1 MQRNITS
8 YHYFVAK
15 SSKNSIPVGTANTTL
30 GTRNSTGSTNFQATS
45 LGTMPMKSSA
55 LHFSKPLK
63 DKTAVVKENNR
74 CARPVSSQAYK
85 SDNQLSDGQK
95 LRNDLD
101 LTMPD
106 DEYVSNDQNDALRP
120 RIVRACY
127 AQTVDKNIAN
137 NSVLP
142 VPEKS
147 TKINPLLQQETYW
160 NSSGEESPSKGCQN
174 AFVAKENICPNLG
187 SGLLEG
193 YNNIHYHSKSG
204 QLQTSMLSPI
214 PLTNKAS
221 IMSFHPQS
229 KKFMRND
236 CLRANDTAFV
246 PCSVQAECSKQIF
259 VTQPRES
266 ERNPLGNESR
276 GISLVDRHSPEVA
289 EILDL
294 VRAQDKKINVLEKE
308 AEKQTNRIKE
318 MMETNSKLN
327 ARVIVLETAVALIQ
341 EKTES

>member
-1 MQRNITS
+1 
-8 YHYFVAK
+8 
-15 SSKNSIPVGTANTTL
+15 
-30 GTRNSTGSTNFQATS
+30 
-45 LGTMPMKSSA
+45 MPMESSA
-55 LHFSKPLK
+55 FHFSKPLK

-74 CARPVSSQAYK
+74 CARPVSCQAYK

-95 LRNDLD
+95 LTNDLD

-106 DEYVSNDQNDALRP
+106 DEYASNEQNDALRP

-127 AQTVDKNIAN
+127 AQTVDRNIAC

-147 TKINPLLQQETYW
+147 TKMDPLLQQETYW

-193 YNNIHYHSKSG
+193 YNNFDYHSKSG
-204 QLQTSMLSPI
+204 QSQNSMLSPI

-221 IMSFHPQS
+221 NMSFHPQS
-229 KKFMRND
+229 KMLMRND
-236 CLRANDTAFV
+236 CLRANDMAFV
-246 PCSVQAECSKQIF
+246 HCSDQAECSKHIF
-259 VTQPRES
+259 VTQPSES

-276 GISLVDRHSPEVA
+276 DISLVDKHSSEVA
-289 EILDL
+289 QILEI
-294 VRAQDKKINVLEKE
+294 VKEQDKKINALEKE

-341 EKTES
+341 EKIES

>member
-1 MQRNITS
+1 
-8 YHYFVAK
+8 
-15 SSKNSIPVGTANTTL
+15 
-30 GTRNSTGSTNFQATS
+30 
-45 LGTMPMKSSA
+45 MPMESSA
-55 LHFSKPLK
+55 FHFSKPLK

-74 CARPVSSQAYK
+74 CARPVSCQAYK

-95 LRNDLD
+95 LTNDLD

-106 DEYVSNDQNDALRP
+106 DEYASNEQNDALRP

-127 AQTVDKNIAN
+127 AQTVDRNIAC

-147 TKINPLLQQETYW
+147 TKMDPLLQQETYW

-193 YNNIHYHSKSG
+193 YNNFDYHSKSG
-204 QLQTSMLSPI
+204 QSQNSMLSPI

-229 KKFMRND
+229 KKLMRND
-236 CLRANDTAFV
+236 CLRANDMAFV
-246 PCSVQAECSKQIF
+246 HCSDQAECSKHIF
-259 VTQPRES
+259 VTQPSES

-276 GISLVDRHSPEVA
+276 DISLVDKHSSEVGQIL
-289 EILDL
+289 EI
-294 VRAQDKKINVLEKE
+294 VKEQDKKINALEKE

-341 EKTES
+341 EKIES